1 MKTRFLLET
10 RFRGDDSVAAQLL
23 KHKLVALG
31 YRYRPQMRLES
42 SGDYEG
48 RFQRF
53 ERRASEEDSL
63 EAESERLKAA
73 GVWAG
78 LRTVRFI

>member
-1 MKTRFLLET
+1 MKTRFLIET
-10 RFRGDDSVAAQLL
+10 RFRGDDTVAAQLL
-23 KHKLVALG
+23 KHKLVSLG
-31 YRYRPQMRLES
+31 YRHRPQMRLE

-53 ERRASEEDSL
+53 ERRANEEDSL
-63 EAESERLKAA
+63 ESETERLKSA

-78 LRTVRFI
+78 LRTLRFV

>member
-10 RFRGDDSVAAQLL
+10 RFRGDDTVAAQLL

-31 YRYRPQMRLES
+31 YRYRPQMRVES
-42 SGDYEG
+42 GEFEG

-53 ERRASEEDSL
+53 ERRANDEDSL
-63 EAESERLKAA
+63 ESETERLKSA

-78 LRTVRFI
+78 LRTFRFI